1 MNEHDEFFDL
11 IDAYV
16 LGTLESPERENVRRH
31 LDVCATCRREYD
43 ELRNVL
49 DVLPQGLAAERPSA
63 ASHEKLLAR
72 LDEVTPSVPA
82 TPIGAPTVVPPIAS
96 EPTPTPLEMKRTP
109 AAPVARN
116 YAPWIGALAA
126 GLVLALMG
134 DGFFAW
140 RAYHRDATAVAFV
153 QSTPT
158 SIATA
163 APSAAKLHPV
173 VVPLV
178 RPTAIGSPLA
188 VPSAAPT
195 ASPASDTENVA
206 LRSRVAQLEREL
218 HAEQHDVAV
227 RTDSAARDTARIA
240 FLTGQLSRLQQ
251 QIVALRSTTPA
262 PIALATPAPA
272 NSLVAALSNG
282 RVYGVDG
289 VVGTEPWHLTI
300 VQPPAA
306 ADAVIYSDVPH
317 APNGQTYRT
326 WVVRAGKTYDAGELR
341 PGNRDVLDMPMPLQ
355 GGDVVAFSREPVGSG
370 STPTNPFLMQITIH

>member
-1 MNEHDEFFDL
+1 MNEHDEVFDL

-43 ELRNVL
+43 ELRNVI

-72 LDEVTPSVPA
+72 LDAVTPSVPA
-82 TPIGAPTVVPPIAS
+82 TPIVAPTVVPGIAS
-96 EPTPTPLEMKRTP
+96 EPTPLERKGTPPT
-109 AAPVARN
+109 PVARK

-126 GLVLALMG
+126 GLVLALAG

-140 RAYHRDATAVAFV
+140 RGYHRDANAIAFV
-153 QSTPT
+153 QPTPT
-158 SIATA
+158 AIATA
-163 APSAAKLHPV
+163 VPSAVNLRH
-173 VVPLV
+173 VVPLA
-178 RPTAIGSPLA
+178 RPTAIASPRA
-188 VPSAAPT
+188 AASRTPSA
-195 ASPASDTENVA
+195 SPMPEAAEGA
-206 LRSRVAQLEREL
+206 LRSRIVQLEREL

-251 QIVALRSTTPA
+251 QIVALRSATPA
-262 PIALATPAPA
+262 PVAIATPAPA
-272 NSLVAALSNG
+272 NSLVAALSDG

-306 ADAVIYSDVPH
+306 ANAVIYSDVPH

-326 WVVRAGKTYDAGELR
+326 WVVRAGKTFDAGELR

-355 GGDVVAFSREPVGSG
+355 VGDVVAFSREPVGSG
-370 STPTNPFLMQITIH
+370 SAPTNPFLMQITIR

>member
-1 MNEHDEFFDL
+1 MNEHDECFDL

-72 LDEVTPSVPA
+72 LDA
-82 TPIGAPTVVPPIAS
+82 
-96 EPTPTPLEMKRTP
+96 TP
-109 AAPVARN
+109 AAPVAAPTPLESWRAASASAARGS
-116 YAPWIGALAA
+116 APWIGVLAA
-126 GLVLALMG
+126 GLVLALAG

-140 RAYHRDATAVAFV
+140 RAYHRDATAVALV
-153 QSTPT
+153 QPTPT

-163 APSAAKLHPV
+163 LPSAPKRQPI

-178 RPTAIGSPLA
+178 RPTAIASPRA
-188 VPSAAPT
+188 AASAAPS
-195 ASPASDTENVA
+195 ASPASDSAEAA
-206 LRSRVAQLEREL
+206 LRLRIARLESEL
-218 HAEQHDVAV
+218 RAEQHDVAL

-251 QIVALRSTTPA
+251 QIVALRSATPA

-306 ADAVIYSDVPH
+306 ANAVIYSDVPH
-317 APNGQTYRT
+317 APVGETYRT
-326 WVVRAGKTYDAGELR
+326 WVVRGGKTFDAGELR

-370 STPTNPFLMQITIH
+370 NAPTNPFLMQITIH

>member
-16 LGTLESPERENVRRH
+16 LGTLGASERENVRRH

-43 ELRNVL
+43 ELRNVI

-72 LDEVTPSVPA
+72 LDAVAAPVPA
-82 TPIGAPTVVPPIAS
+82 TPIAAPTVVPAIAS
-96 EPTPTPLEMKRTP
+96 EPAPL
-109 AAPVARN
+109 ARN

-126 GLVLALMG
+126 GLVLALAG

-140 RAYHRDATAVAFV
+140 RAYHHDATAIAFV
-153 QSTPT
+153 QPTST
-158 SIATA
+158 SIAAA
-163 APSAAKLHPV
+163 APSAAKLQPV
-173 VVPLV
+173 VIPLV
-178 RPTAIGSPLA
+178 RPTAIVSPLA
-188 VPSAAPT
+188 VPSAAPS
-195 ASPASDTENVA
+195 ASPASDAAEVA
-206 LRSRVAQLEREL
+206 LRSRIAQLEREL

-251 QIVALRSTTPA
+251 QIVALRSATPA
-262 PIALATPAPA
+262 PIAIATPAPA

-306 ADAVIYSDVPH
+306 ANAVIYSDVPH

-326 WVVRAGKTYDAGELR
+326 WVVRAGKTFDAGELR